1 VSVLSPSEARSP
13 SEDDTTAA
21 MAATRRRTR
30 ELVRTLDA
38 ATLEAVH
45 STLLS
50 PLAWD
55 LGHIAAFEDLWIS
68 RTFATGMLAP
78 ELLRVYDADETPRAH
93 RGSLPFLATAEAND
107 YLDRTRARTR
117 ELIGAEPLTDRTVAR
132 LELILRH
139 ELQHHE
145 TMLQT
150 MQIAGLEP
158 GLVDV
163 AAGPAP
169 PNAYGETAATAGA
182 AATPRAPGS
191 AGAAATPRAAA
202 TAAAGGP
209 PDLSRSSATPG
220 TPASPGDL
228 TLALV
233 TVPEGEHLIGADP
246 GRGFAY
252 DNEQPRHRRTLPG
265 FRIAAGPVTNAAWQE
280 FITEGGYRR
289 RELWSE
295 AGWAWR
301 ETESVDAPLYWKDS
315 DTVTR
320 FGRRLPINPLAPVCH
335 VSCFEADA
343 FARFHDL
350 RLPTEYE
357 WEAAA
362 LWDAAAPAP
371 RLHGMRASVWQWTA
385 SVFAAYPGFRADPYP
400 EYSEQFFHGG
410 YRVLRGGAW
419 VSAPRVATV
428 HFRNWDLPQ
437 RRQIFSGLRLAADA

>member
-1 VSVLSPSEARSP
+1 MPAPSSRVDPRPASAVDSVPTVDSGSPQSDRA
-13 SEDDTTAA
+13 EDTVAA
-21 MAATRRRTR
+21 LDATRTRTR
-30 ELVRTLDA
+30 ELVWTLDA

-50 PLAWD
+50 PLVWD

-68 RTFATGMLAP
+68 RTFGTEMLAP
-78 ELLRVYDADETPRAH
+78 DLIRVYDADETPRAQ
-93 RGSLPFLATAEAND
+93 RGTLPFLPTAEANG
-107 YLDRTRARTR
+107 YLDRSRARTH
-117 ELIGAEPLTDRTVAR
+117 ELIAAEPLSDQTMRR

-158 GLVDV
+158 GLAGV

-169 PNAYGETAATAGA
+169 VLGSGA
-182 AATPRAPGS
+182 PDGS
-191 AGAAATPRAAA
+191 G
-202 TAAAGGP
+202 AGGAGGGSGEAARP
-209 PDLSRSSATPG
+209 NESAD
-220 TPASPGDL
+220 SGDL
-228 TLALV
+228 TLALIP
-233 TVPEGEHLIGADP
+233 VPAAEHLIGADS

-252 DNEQPRHRRTLPG
+252 DNEQPRHPCPLPG
-265 FRIAAGPVTNAAWQE
+265 FQIAAGPVTNAAWQR
-280 FITEGGYRR
+280 FIADGGYRR
-289 RELWSE
+289 RELWSD

-301 ETESVDAPLYWKDS
+301 EAEATEGPLYWTDAE
-315 DTVTR
+315 TVVR
-320 FGRRLPINPLAPVCH
+320 FGRHVPINPLAPVCH

-343 FARFHDL
+343 FARFHGL
-350 RLPTEYE
+350 RLPTEVE

-362 LWDAAAPAP
+362 LWSAAASPG
-371 RLHGMRASVWQWTA
+371 RLHGMGASVWQWTA
-385 SVFAAYPGFRADPYP
+385 SEFAPYPGFRADPYP
-400 EYSEQFFHGG
+400 EYSEQFFDAG

-437 RRQIFSGLRLAADA
+437 RRQIFSGLRLAGDA